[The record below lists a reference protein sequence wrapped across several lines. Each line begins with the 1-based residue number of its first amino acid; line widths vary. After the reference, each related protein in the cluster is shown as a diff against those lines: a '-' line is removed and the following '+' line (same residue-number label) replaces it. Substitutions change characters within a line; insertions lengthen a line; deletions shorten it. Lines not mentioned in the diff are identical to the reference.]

1 MLTQIEGLLANQTH
15 KINETLGK
23 ELVKIDLRFNALEEQ
38 ITNLDSKIESEVT
51 RLENKIDAVN
61 VKLETEIAK
70 VNLKLETEIAKVN
83 LKLENE
89 ITKVNLKIENDVC
102 KRIDVLFDGYK
113 LTHEKQYELERKVD
127 ALEQRLERLEAKVG

>member
-70 VNLKLETEIAKVN
+70 VNLKLE
-83 LKLENE
+83 NE